1 MMKTLKISHSAIEP
15 HSSTLRTAY
24 ILSHRVLLFM
34 GRGKIVWRHRIM
46 CISQN
51 RINFL
56 AILFSEPNL
65 RDPIFSRD
73 DRSLSIVPLRDKYS
87 NLEKILKS
95 FGGYDE

>member
-1 MMKTLKISHSAIEP
+1 
-15 HSSTLRTAY
+15 
-24 ILSHRVLLFM
+24 M
-34 GRGKIVWRHRIM
+34 GHGKIVWRLRIM

-51 RINFL
+51 RTNFL

-95 FGGYDE
+95 FGAYDE